1 MTNREILD
9 EFGYGEVLLFDGPDF
24 DSAIVGVPDEMNA
37 VYDYEKMVKQLMK
50 DNNISRLEAIEFIEA
65 NTIRA
70 IPYFEREGPPPII
83 INTIESM
90 LAEEDECDD

>member
-1 MTNREILD
+1 MTNREILS
-9 EFGYGEVLLFDGPDF
+9 EYGYDGALLFDQPDY
-24 DSAIVGVPDEMNA
+24 DSAIVGITDELNV

-50 DNNISRLEAIEFIEA
+50 DDNMSRLEAIEFIEY

-90 LAEEDECDD
+90 IGEEDECDD